1 MPRVFVSDFIPG
13 DILEPL
19 EAHAEVEVWSLPSGG
34 LQLDPQVSRR
44 VPREKLLESLRD
56 CDGWLSMLSDTIDVA
71 LLESAPRLRVISQM
85 SVGVDNIDV
94 DACRGRGVSIGHT
107 PDVLTDTT
115 ADTAFALIG
124 AAVRRLPEGEAIVKS
139 GAWGPWDP
147 WHFLSRDL
155 HGATIGIV
163 GMGRIGQAIA
173 RRARGFDMRVLYTAR
188 TTKDVPGATPLDL
201 AGLLERADIV
211 VIAVPLADE
220 TRGMIGR
227 AELGMM
233 KETAILVNI
242 ARGPIVDTD
251 ALVEALANGVIGGVA
266 LDVTDPEP
274 LPPDHPLLQFPNC
287 LVVPHIGS
295 ATIPA
300 RTAMASLAVAN
311 LVAYLRG
318 EPMPAW
324 FPGSAEQ
331 PLGDYSASG
340 SPSESS
346 DS

>member
-19 EAHAEVEVWSLPSGG
+19 ETLAEVEVWGEK
-34 LQLDPQVSRR
+34 QR
-44 VPREKLLESLRD
+44 VPRETLLERLVD
-56 CDGWLSMLSDTIDVA
+56 CDGWLSMLSDTIDVE
-71 LLESAPRLRVISQM
+71 LLDSAPKLKVISQM

-94 DACRGRGVSIGHT
+94 EACRGHRVSVGHT
-107 PDVLTDTT
+107 PDVLTETT

-139 GAWGPWDP
+139 GEWGPWDP
-147 WHFLSRDL
+147 WHFLSGDL
-155 HGATIGIV
+155 HGATLGIV

-173 RRARGFDMRVLYTAR
+173 RRAGGFDMQVLYTTR
-188 TTKDVPGATPLDL
+188 SNKDVPGARHLEL
-201 AGLLERADIV
+201 GALLEVSDIV
-211 VIAVPLADE
+211 VIAVPLSEE
-220 TRGMIGR
+220 TRGLIGR
-227 AELGMM
+227 AELGLM
-233 KETAILVNI
+233 KDSAILVNV

-251 ALVEALANGVIGGVA
+251 ALVEALAGGLIGGAA

-274 LPPDHPLLQFPNC
+274 LPPDHPLLRFPNC

-300 RTAMASLAVAN
+300 RRAMAALAVAN
-311 LVAYLRG
+311 LVAYLRQ

-324 FPGSAEQ
+324 LPGSAEQ
-331 PLGDYSASG
+331 PLGDYSAPG

>member
-19 EAHAEVEVWSLPSGG
+19 ETLAEVEVWGEK
-34 LQLDPQVSRR
+34 QR
-44 VPREKLLESLRD
+44 VPRETLLERLVD
-56 CDGWLSMLSDTIDVA
+56 CDGWLSMLSDTIDVE
-71 LLESAPRLRVISQM
+71 LLDSAPKLKVISQM

-94 DACRGRGVSIGHT
+94 EACRAHRVSVGHT
-107 PDVLTDTT
+107 PDVLTETT

-124 AAVRRLPEGEAIVKS
+124 AAVRRLPEGQAIVKS
-139 GAWGPWDP
+139 GEWGPWDP
-147 WHFLSRDL
+147 WHFLSGDL
-155 HGATIGIV
+155 HGATLGIV

-173 RRARGFDMRVLYTAR
+173 RRAGGFDMQVLYTTR
-188 TTKDVPGATPLDL
+188 SNKDVPGARHLEL
-201 AGLLERADIV
+201 GALLEVSDIV
-211 VIAVPLADE
+211 VIAVPLSEE
-220 TRGMIGR
+220 TRGLIGR
-227 AELGMM
+227 AELGLM
-233 KETAILVNI
+233 KDSAILVNV

-251 ALVEALANGVIGGVA
+251 ALVEALAGGLIGGAA

-274 LPPDHPLLQFPNC
+274 LPPDHPLLRFPNC

-300 RTAMASLAVAN
+300 RRAMAALAVAN
-311 LVAYLRG
+311 LVAYLRQ

-324 FPGSAEQ
+324 LPGSAEQ
-331 PLGDYSASG
+331 PLGDYSVPG

>member
-19 EAHAEVEVWSLPSGG
+19 ATLADMDVWSQPSAGVGPRISSGG
-34 LQLDPQVSRR
+34 QGVAPQISSR
-44 VPREKLLESLRD
+44 VPRETLLERLAA
-56 CDGWLSMLSDTIDVA
+56 CDGWLSMLSDTIDVE
-71 LLESAPRLRVISQM
+71 LLDAAPKLRVISQM

-94 DACRGRGVSIGHT
+94 EACRGHGVTVGHT
-107 PDVLTDTT
+107 PDVLTETT

-147 WHFLSRDL
+147 WHFLSSDL
-155 HGATIGIV
+155 HGATLGIV
-163 GMGRIGQAIA
+163 GMGRIGQAIS

-188 TTKDVPGATPLDL
+188 TTKDVSGAKRLEL
-201 AGLLERADIV
+201 AELLELSDIV
-211 VIAVPLADE
+211 VIAVPLSDE
-220 TRGMIGR
+220 TRGMIGL
-227 AELGMM
+227 AELGLM
-233 KETAILVNI
+233 KDSAVLVNI

-251 ALVEALANGVIGGVA
+251 ALVAALADGMIGGAA

-274 LPPDHPLLQFPNC
+274 LPADHPLVQFPNC

-300 RTAMASLAVAN
+300 RRAMAGLAVAN
-311 LVAYLRG
+311 LVAYLRQ

-324 FPGSAEQ
+324 LPGSAAQ
-331 PLGDYSASG
+331 PQGD
-340 SPSESS
+340 
-346 DS
+346 